1 MEYLMHSLLTTE
13 NSLIVDRSESGVP
26 SSIFEITIQLLYVL
40 KKNGNVE
47 ATNKT
52 FFRTL
57 KKKLEQKKGAWVEF
71 VPEVLWSYRT
81 TIRTP
86 IGKTSFSPTF
96 WD

>member
-52 FFRTL
+52 F
-57 KKKLEQKKGAWVEF
+57 
-71 VPEVLWSYRT
+71 
-81 TIRTP
+81 
-86 IGKTSFSPTF
+86 
-96 WD
+96 